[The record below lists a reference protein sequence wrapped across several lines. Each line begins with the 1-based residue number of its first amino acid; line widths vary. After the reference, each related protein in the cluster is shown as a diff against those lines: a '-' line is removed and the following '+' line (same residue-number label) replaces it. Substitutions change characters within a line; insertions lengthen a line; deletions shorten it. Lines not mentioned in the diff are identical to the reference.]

1 MAGEWHNRA
10 SIPPIAVVARRRPQ
24 PGPDSH
30 HVNGAAGTVAD
41 TSVAPISFMAERA
54 AGEELVGDPGGIS
67 VAFHE
72 GDAMTA
78 AAQEQGSGEPAQAA
92 SCDDDVQIV
101 PVHVAQP
108 VGAGAGT
115 RPSCSSIA
123 SRSKIRLK
131 ETCRPSR

>member
-1 MAGEWHNRA
+1 MPRLGHAWT
-10 SIPPIAVVARRRPQ
+10 
-24 PGPDSH
+24 GP
-30 HVNGAAGTVAD
+30 
-41 TSVAPISFMAERA
+41 
-54 AGEELVGDPGGIS
+54 AGEELVGASPGRVS

-78 AAQEQGSGEPAQAA
+78 AGQEQGGGEPAQAA
-92 SCDDDVQIV
+92 SYHDDMQIV

-108 VGAGAGT
+108 AGADAGM